1 VRFGLLLKIGESS
14 TVPTWLCS
22 LYRQQRRGFGT
33 EENGMTDIQHITHE
47 QPPSTT
53 AVFDHGVASEIEID
67 GGGGGCFPFLIGI
80 ASAVALIIAS
90 VALIVVTIS
99 AKRV

>member
-1 VRFGLLLKIGESS
+1 MFVE
-14 TVPTWLCS
+14 PA
-22 LYRQQRRGFGT
+22 RRRRLRT
-33 EENGMTDIQHITHE
+33 EENGMTDIQHLTHE

-53 AVFDHGVASEIEID
+53 AMFDHGVASEFEIE

-99 AKRV
+99 ANRV

>member
-1 VRFGLLLKIGESS
+1 
-14 TVPTWLCS
+14 
-22 LYRQQRRGFGT
+22 
-33 EENGMTDIQHITHE
+33 MTDIQHITHE

-53 AVFDHGVASEIEID
+53 AVFDHGVASAIEID

-99 AKRV
+99 ANRV